1 MKNSSRILSDEA
13 LREVIAAAIQVAAG
27 QDGAWALLA
36 TAEIAIT
43 VAVGKEIREA
53 GDKIINAK
61 VVALGVLKG
70 G

>member
-1 MKNSSRILSDEA
+1 MKNSSQILSDEA

-27 QDGAWALLA
+27 QDGAWARLA

-61 VVALGVLKG
+61 VVA
-70 G
+70 